1 MNKCY
6 FGNFQDFCKY
16 GLLRE
21 LAKFADSHKF
31 NLHFCQMITA
41 DDNTRI
47 RSEEDFSY
55 LQNDGLARYD
65 EKLFYRLKR
74 WRAKAPRGPYQWA
87 RESARIVSAKHNNKL
102 IPKEEVARKNYF
114 GETIAAAKRGDVIFF
129 NPDYGLAFADRMLK
143 ENAPRYLKAEEIGD
157 CVKSGVS
164 VLFYQEALFPKAK
177 NAADRLYRDVWRRLH
192 DSGIRCRLYFFQ
204 SRAPSFTG
212 QSKTA
217 DAGFFW
223 VAPVAQIHAGRA
235 ELFAKEF
242 KRATWCR
249 EFNNPRMKP
258 MFGFE
263 RRVGFFVDVENV
275 GLPFI
280 KTAAEVIKSDIAFGK
295 IVTGTMYGRRPL
307 TKDKRQAYW
316 KELGLDLCR
325 EVVGASNEADL
336 GLSFDVAR
344 RIFDFGIDTAVV
356 LSSDGGF
363 VATAREAKKLNV
375 VYWGIGDPKTP
386 PAYARTCDRFYDIK
400 TVAGKS
406 VATIRKN
413 TPE

>member
-31 NLHFCQMITA
+31 NLHFCQMATP
-41 DDNTRI
+41 DDSGRVPSAANYA
-47 RSEEDFSY
+47 Y

-65 EKLFYRLKR
+65 GELFNLLKQ
-74 WRAKAPRGPYQWA
+74 WRKKAPDSGNLWLSESENILQA
-87 RESARIVSAKHNNKL
+87 RHNNKP
-102 IPKEEVARKNYF
+102 IPAGDVARKNYF
-114 GETIAAAKRGDVIFF
+114 QKTIAAAKRGDVVFF

-157 CVKSGVS
+157 CVKKGVS
-164 VLFYQEALFPKAK
+164 VLFYQETLFPKAR
-177 NAADRLYRDVWRRLH
+177 NAAGRLYRDVWRRLH
-192 DSGIRCRLYFFQ
+192 DAGVRCRLYFFQ
-204 SRAPSFTG
+204 SHAPSFTG
-212 QSKTA
+212 QKKTA

-223 VAPVAQIHAGRA
+223 VAPVALIHTGRA

-242 KRATWCR
+242 KRSTWCR
-249 EFNNPRMKP
+249 ELTNPKVKP
-258 MFGFE
+258 MFDFE

-295 IVTGTMYGRRPL
+295 IVTGTMYGRPPL

-363 VATAREAKKLNV
+363 VATAREAKKLNI
-375 VYWGIGDPKTP
+375 VYWGIGAPKTP

-406 VATIRKN
+406 VATRRKN